1 MRTRLLLLAALLAA
15 APGLAAQS
23 GDAGTVRPGDVV
35 RLKIWQE
42 PDLSGEFAVH
52 ESGTVVIPKLGP
64 VQAGGMTDQA
74 LRQRLVAGFGEY
86 LQHNSIDVTVLRR
99 IQVLGAVRN
108 PGLYPVDG
116 TMSIADVLAVAGG
129 TGQDARV
136 DRVQLVRAGR
146 RLDVRLTGQER
157 VADTPIRSGDQL
169 FVPQRGWA
177 DRNTGTVVSV
187 LTAGAGM
194 LVALLTR

>member
-1 MRTRLLLLAALLAA
+1 MRIRPLLLAALLAA
-15 APGLAAQS
+15 APLSAQY
-23 GDAGTVRPGDVV
+23 DDRGTVRPGDVV

-42 PDLSGEFAVH
+42 PDLSGDFTVNET
-52 ESGTVVIPKLGP
+52 GTVVVPKLGP
-64 VQAGGMTDQA
+64 VEAGGMLDAA
-74 LRQRLVAGFGEY
+74 LRQALVAGFSEY
-86 LQHNSIDVTVLRR
+86 LQHNSIEVIVLRR

-116 TMSIADVLAVAGG
+116 TMSVADVLAVAGG
-129 TGQDARV
+129 TAQDARI
-136 DRVQLVRAGR
+136 DRVQLVRGGQ
-146 RLDVRLTGQER
+146 RLDVRLTSTQR

-194 LVALLTR
+194 LFALVTR

>member
-1 MRTRLLLLAALLAA
+1 MRTRLFLLAALLAA
-15 APGLAAQS
+15 APGLSAQY
-23 GDAGTVRPGDVV
+23 DDRGTVRPGDVV

-42 PDLSGEFAVH
+42 PGLSGDFTVNET
-52 ESGTVVIPKLGP
+52 GTVVIPKLGP
-64 VQAGGMTDQA
+64 VEAGGMADAA
-74 LRQRLVAGFGEY
+74 LRQALVAGFGEY
-86 LQHNSIDVTVLRR
+86 LQHNSIEVVVLRR

-116 TMSIADVLAVAGG
+116 TMSVADVLAVAGG
-129 TGQDARV
+129 TAQDARP
-136 DRVQLVRAGR
+136 DRVQLVRGGR
-146 RLDVRLTGQER
+146 RLDVQLTGAQR

>member
-1 MRTRLLLLAALLAA
+1 MRTRLFLLFVALLAA
-15 APGLAAQS
+15 APAAAQ
-23 GDAGTVRPGDVV
+23 DAAGTVRPGDVV
-35 RLKIWQE
+35 RLRIWQE
-42 PDLSGEFAVH
+42 PDLSGDFTVH
-52 ESGTVVIPKLGP
+52 ENGGVVLPKLGP
-64 VQAGGMTDQA
+64 VDAAGLTDNA
-74 LRQRLVAGFGEY
+74 LRERVVAGFGQY
-86 LQHNSIDVTVLRR
+86 LQHQSIDVVVLRR

-129 TGQDARV
+129 TAGDGRP
-136 DRVQLVRAGR
+136 DRVQLLRDGR
-146 RLDVRLTGQER
+146 RVDVRLSGTQR

-187 LTAGAGM
+187 LTASAGL
-194 LVALLTR
+194 LVAVFTR

>member
-1 MRTRLLLLAALLAA
+1 MRTRILFLAALLAA
-15 APGLAAQS
+15 APLSAQY
-23 GDAGTVRPGDVV
+23 DDRGTVRPGDVV
-35 RLKIWQE
+35 RLRIWQE
-42 PDLSGEFAVH
+42 PDLSGDFAVH
-52 ESGTVVIPKLGP
+52 ETGTVVVPKLGP
-64 VQAGGMTDQA
+64 VEAGGMTDAA
-74 LRQRLVAGFGEY
+74 LRQALVEGFGRY
-86 LQHNSIDVTVLRR
+86 LNHTSIDVTVLRR

-108 PGLYPVDG
+108 PGLYPVDA

-129 TGQDARV
+129 TAADARP
-136 DRVQLVRAGR
+136 DRVQLVRGGE
-146 RLDVRLTGQER
+146 RLDVHLTSAQR
-157 VADTPIRSGDQL
+157 IADTPIRSGDQL

>member
-1 MRTRLLLLAALLAA
+1 MRARLFLLAALLAA
-15 APGLAAQS
+15 APGVAAQPA
-23 GDAGTVRPGDVV
+23 DAGTVRPGDVV

-42 PDLSGEFAVH
+42 PDLSGEFTVN
-52 ESGTVVIPKLGP
+52 ETGTVVVPRLGP
-64 VQAGGMTDQA
+64 VRAGGMTDAA
-74 LRQRLVAGFGEY
+74 LRARLVAGFGQY

-129 TGQDARV
+129 TGTEARV

-187 LTAGAGM
+187 LTAGAGL
-194 LVALLTR
+194 LVAVFTR

>member
-1 MRTRLLLLAALLAA
+1 MRTRLFLLAALLAA
-15 APGLAAQS
+15 APGLSAQY
-23 GDAGTVRPGDVV
+23 DDRGTVRPGDVV

-42 PDLSGEFAVH
+42 PDLSGDFTVNET
-52 ESGTVVIPKLGP
+52 GTVVIPKLGP
-64 VQAGGMTDQA
+64 VEAGGLADAA
-74 LRQRLVAGFGEY
+74 LREALVAGFSQY
-86 LQHNSIDVTVLRR
+86 LQHNSIEVTVLRR

-116 TMSIADVLAVAGG
+116 TMSVADVLAVAGG
-129 TGQDARV
+129 TAQDARI
-136 DRVQLVRAGR
+136 DRVQLVREGR
-146 RLDVRLTGQER
+146 RLDVRLTSTQR